1 MKGVIFVTAIIVL
14 SSLTLNATER
24 VIPYFV
30 STRWLAD
37 HLKDNGLVVV
47 QTSFNRGE
55 YNAGHLPGARFLWFN
70 WLAPSTPDLSTEMA
84 DLNGAQRVLEDLGVS
99 NDSRIVIVFGRNNVP
114 TTTRMLLAFSYL
126 GFGDRVAILDGG
138 LEAWK
143 AEGRPVS
150 KETPVVARTSV
161 TITLHPEVIADA
173 DWVRDHLASPHVK
186 IIDARAKN
194 FHDGN
199 GGGIARTGHIKGAK
213 NIPFTS
219 IVDSTNRILPQSELQ
234 KLFDN
239 AGVTKGDTV
248 VTYCHVGQ
256 QATVAYAAARLLGYT
271 AMVYDGSFEDWN
283 VRDDSYPVEKTE
295 TEKK

>member
-1 MKGVIFVTAIIVL
+1 MKRVIFAAAVVL
-14 SSLTLNATER
+14 LGSLTLDASER
-24 VIPYFV
+24 VMPYFV
-30 STRWLAD
+30 SSQWLAD
-37 HLKDNGLVVV
+37 HLKDNDLVVV
-47 QTSFNRGE
+47 QTSFSRGE
-55 YNAGHLPGARFLWFN
+55 FNAEHLPGVRFLWFN
-70 WLAPSTPDLSTEMA
+70 WLAPSTPDLSTEMPA
-84 DLNGAQRVLEDLGVS
+84 LRDAQKILGDLGIS
-99 NDSRIVIVFGRNNVP
+99 NDSKIVIVFGRNLVS

-150 KETPVVARTSV
+150 KETLAVTHTSL
-161 TITLHPEVIADA
+161 TITLHPEVITNA
-173 DWVRDHLASPHVK
+173 DWVKNHLASPQVK

-194 FHDGN
+194 FYDGN

-219 IVDSTNRILPQSELQ
+219 IMDSTNRILPQSELQ

-239 AGVTKGDTV
+239 AGVMKGDTV

-256 QATVAYAAARLLGYT
+256 QATVAYAAARMLGYT

-283 VRDDSYPVEKTE
+283 VRDDSYPVEKTG

>member
-1 MKGVIFVTAIIVL
+1 MKRVIFVTAAFVL

-24 VIPYFV
+24 VIPDFV
-30 STRWLAD
+30 STQWLAD
-37 HLKDNGLVVV
+37 HLKDNDLVVV

-55 YNAGHLPGARFLWFN
+55 YNAEHLPGARFLWFN
-70 WLAPSTPDLSTEMA
+70 WLAPSTPDFSTEMPA
-84 DLNGAQRVLEDLGVS
+84 LNDAQKVLEDLGIS
-99 NDSRIVIVFGRNNVP
+99 NSSKIVIVFGRNYVT

-138 LEAWK
+138 LETWK

-150 KETPVVARTSV
+150 KETPVVTRASV
-161 TITLHPEVIADA
+161 TINPHPEVVANA
-173 DWVRDHLASPHVK
+173 DWVKDHLAFPHVK

-194 FHDGN
+194 FYDGN

-219 IVDSTNRILPQSELQ
+219 IMDSTNRILPQSELQ
-234 KLFDN
+234 KLFDD

-256 QATVAYAAARLLGYT
+256 QATVAYAAAKLLGYT
-271 AMVYDGSFEDWN
+271 AIVYEGSFEDWN
-283 VRDDSYPVEKTE
+283 VRDESYPVEKNE

>member
-1 MKGVIFVTAIIVL
+1 MKGVIFIAAAIVL
-14 SSLTLNATER
+14 SSLTLNAAER
-24 VIPYFV
+24 AIPYFV
-30 STRWLAD
+30 STQWLAD
-37 HLKDNGLVVV
+37 HLNDSDLVVV

-55 YNAGHLPGARFLWFN
+55 YNAEHLPGVRFLWFN
-70 WLAPSTPDLSTEMA
+70 WLAPSTPDLSTEMPA
-84 DLNGAQRVLEDLGVS
+84 LNDAQKVLQDLGIS

-150 KETPVVARTSV
+150 KETPVVTRTSV
-161 TITLHPEVIADA
+161 TINPHSEVITDA
-173 DWVRDHLASPHVK
+173 DWVKDHLASPHVK
-186 IIDARAKN
+186 IIDARTKN
-194 FHDGN
+194 FYDGN

-295 TEKK
+295 TGKK

>member
-1 MKGVIFVTAIIVL
+1 MKRLIFVTAAIVL

-30 STRWLAD
+30 STQWLAD
-37 HLKDNGLVVV
+37 HSKDSDLVVV

-55 YNAGHLPGARFLWFN
+55 YNAEHLPGARFLWFN
-70 WLAPSTPDLSTEMA
+70 WLAPSTPDLSTEMPA
-84 DLNGAQRVLEDLGVS
+84 LNDAQKVLEDLGIS
-99 NDSRIVIVFGRNNVP
+99 NNSKIVIVFGRNLVS

-138 LEAWK
+138 LETWK

-150 KETPVVARTSV
+150 KETPAVTPPSL
-161 TITLHPEVIADA
+161 TITPHPEVITNA
-173 DWVRDHLASPHVK
+173 DWVKDHLASPHVK
-186 IIDARAKN
+186 IIDARTRDFYEGK
-194 FHDGN
+194 
-199 GGGIARTGHIKGAK
+199 GGGVSRTGHIKGAK

-219 IVDSTNRILPQSELQ
+219 IMDSTNRILPQSDLQ

-239 AGVTKGDTV
+239 AGVMKGDTV

-283 VRDDSYPVEKTE
+283 VRDDSYPVEKNE